1 MNIKDFKVGQTVFKK
16 QNCCENAV
24 SKYSNYLKYY
34 FGMSN
39 TFSIG
44 NVNYIDS
51 NFIILDKVLYKIVV
65 E

>member
-1 MNIKDFKVGQTVFKK
+1 MYYVVKGKNKVV
-16 QNCCENAV
+16 V
-24 SKYSNYLKYY
+24 YNYDNEKLAE
-34 FGMSN
+34 
-39 TFSIG
+39 SIG